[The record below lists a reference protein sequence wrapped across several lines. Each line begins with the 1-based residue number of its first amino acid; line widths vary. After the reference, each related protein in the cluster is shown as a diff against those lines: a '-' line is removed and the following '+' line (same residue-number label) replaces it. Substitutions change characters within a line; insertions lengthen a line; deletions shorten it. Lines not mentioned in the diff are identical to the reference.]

1 MWNMSEYTYIIRK
14 LNTSSDEAK
23 GRVYND
29 IIPDGVKNDKEQFGY
44 GLFA

>member
-14 LNTSSDEAK
+14 LNISSDGAK
-23 GRVYND
+23 GRVYN
-29 IIPDGVKNDKEQFGY
+29 DGVKNDKEQFGY